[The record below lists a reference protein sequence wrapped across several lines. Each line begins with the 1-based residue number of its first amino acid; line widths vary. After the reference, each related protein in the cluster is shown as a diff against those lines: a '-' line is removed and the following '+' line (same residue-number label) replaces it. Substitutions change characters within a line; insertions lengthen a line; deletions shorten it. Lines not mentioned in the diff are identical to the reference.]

1 MLKKLSCF
9 FIYGMFMLASCNS
22 KKGGSQD
29 VMAQTPQELE
39 QQMPELLKS
48 ALAGL
53 GDAAMLNDS
62 IPVRDSRLLNLVY
75 GQQQYKPMWSS
86 SEKWLPAGDSLLKF
100 ISQCR
105 LYGLYPEDY
114 HGAALD
120 SFRLAIEADSL
131 STGVRKHTG
140 IWTDAD
146 LMLTD
151 AFIGIIHDIKIGR
164 LPNDSISLRKD
175 SVISD
180 SFYLQQ
186 LSVLKT
192 NPSITSIVEPLEPK
206 LRDYQALK
214 KAIPGFLATMDNRS
228 FTKVPD
234 PGKNQAAFKAALQKR
249 LSEEGI
255 VSDSLVLDSLHLSE
269 AIKQY
274 QKKKNLN
281 VDGRVGEGTL
291 RVMNTDDAE
300 KFARIA
306 ISMDRYKL
314 LPSEMPVRYILV
326 NTSGNYMELI
336 ESDTVKLYSKTICG
350 KTKTRTPL
358 LNANIGELITYPQW
372 VPPPSIIAKEILPA
386 VKKNP
391 GYLAKKGFSLVDGNG
406 DEVDPYTVDWTKY
419 SKSIPYKVVQGSG
432 DANALGIMK
441 FVFSN
446 KYSVYLHDT
455 NQRYLFAN
463 AQRNLSHGCVRVQEW
478 EKLALYMLKNDS
490 LQSKGR
496 SYTRRDSLYQW
507 LRNKEKKSIP
517 VRNRIPLFIR
527 YFTCAGQDGKMLFFD
542 DVYGED
548 RYLREKY
555 YMRRGSGVVK
565 TLPIL

>member
-1 MLKKLSCF
+1 MFKKCSCF
-9 FIYGMFMLASCNS
+9 FIYGLFFIASCNS
-22 KKGGSQD
+22 KKGGNHD
-29 VMAQTPQELE
+29 LMAQTPQEM
-39 QQMPELLKS
+39 QQQLPDLIKS
-48 ALAGL
+48 SLATL
-53 GDAAMLNDS
+53 ASSPMMGDS
-62 IPVRDSRLLNLVY
+62 VPVRDSRLLGLIY
-75 GQQQYKPMWSS
+75 EQQQHIPLWSS
-86 SEKWLPAGDSLLKF
+86 QEKWLPAGDSLLKF
-100 ISQCR
+100 IGQCR
-105 LYGLYPEDY
+105 LYGLFPEDY
-114 HGAALD
+114 HSKTLD
-120 SFRLAIEADSL
+120 SFRVAIEADSL
-131 STGVRKHTG
+131 SAGIRKHTG
-140 IWTDAD
+140 VWADAD

-151 AFIGIIHDIKIGR
+151 AFIGILHDIKIGR
-164 LPNDSISLRKD
+164 LPNDSISMRKD
-175 SVISD
+175 SMLTD

-186 LSVLKT
+186 LGLLKA
-192 NPSITSIVEPLEPK
+192 NPSVQMLVEPLEPK

-214 KAIPGFLATMDNRS
+214 NAIPAFLATMDNRS

-234 PGKNQAAFKAALQKR
+234 PGKDKAAFKIALQKR
-249 LSEEGI
+249 LAEEGLT
-255 VSDSLVLDSLHLSE
+255 SDSLVLDSVKLSN
-269 AIKQY
+269 AIKLY

-291 RVMNTDDAE
+291 RVMNTDDGE

-314 LPSEMPVRYILV
+314 LPAEMPERYILV
-326 NTSGNYMELI
+326 NTSGNYLELI
-336 ESDTVKLYSKTICG
+336 ERDSVKLYSKTICG

-358 LNANIGELITYPQW
+358 LNGNIGELITYPQW

-391 GYLAKKGFSLVDGNG
+391 GYLAKKGFSLVDASGE
-406 DEVDPYTVDWTKY
+406 EVDPFTVDWTKY
-419 SKSIPYKVVQGSG
+419 SKSMPYKVVQGSG

-490 LQSKGR
+490 LRSSGR
-496 SYTRRDSLYQW
+496 SFTPRDSLYRW
-507 LRNKEKKSIP
+507 LKNKEKKSIA
-517 VRNRIPLFIR
+517 VRNKIPLFIR

-555 YMRRGSGVVK
+555 YMRRGSVAVK
-565 TLPIL
+565 TVPNL